1 MTRSRSL
8 LLPLCAAL
16 GLSLA
21 PITAGAFT
29 IDTTDIP
36 SFTTFVDLGYATAT
50 AGGGEFIHKVSGG
63 YDSVGVFSGYE
74 YGEIDL
80 SGPESITFA
89 FTEAQI
95 VTELSLGK
103 LYAALEEDDVY
114 DEQALVTAT
123 FADGSS
129 ASYVLAVTSGT
140 TAAWTG
146 AGTVSNVSPGL
157 FGMGG
162 VWSLAD
168 PFGSAAVKAIT
179 LSPIGPDMPASY
191 RNNDYGFVSLSTT
204 AVPESETMAL
214 MSLGLAGLALMGRKR
229 ASA

>member
-1 MTRSRSL
+1 MLRSRTL
-8 LLPLCAAL
+8 LLSISAAL

-21 PITAGAFT
+21 PMSAGAFT
-29 IDTTDIP
+29 ITTSDIP
-36 SFTTFVDLGYATAT
+36 SFTTFVDLGFATAT

-74 YGEIDL
+74 FGEIDL
-80 SGPESITFA
+80 SGPESITFD
-89 FTEAQI
+89 FDEAQI

-146 AGTVSNVSPGL
+146 SGSVSNVSPGT
-157 FGMGG
+157 FGAGG
-162 VWSLAD
+162 VWSLTD

-179 LSPIGPDMPASY
+179 LSPIGPDLPASY

-204 AVPESETMAL
+204 AVPEPGTLAL
-214 MSLGLAGLALMGRKR
+214 MGIGLAGLALSGRKR